1 MIKSGVFAVH
11 SSVQTQALADA
22 GVKLRLPVGLDS
34 GAWLL
39 ARPSN
44 GRAKD

>member
-1 MIKSGVFAVH
+1 MIKSGVIAVH
-11 SSVQTQALADA
+11 SSVQTQALPDA
-22 GVKLRLPVGLDS
+22 GVNLSPRVDWDR

-44 GRAKD
+44 GQAKD